1 MNITSILGI
10 ILISVAIISIVSC
23 LIYSL
28 NNQKV
33 KGIKYSFLNE
43 FPNELKVKSKNTRIT
58 NILLFTFISVSI
70 ALAIVLP
77 LRINDIELDPTLKY
91 VTIFGVVTFILGALF
106 FALINIVPPVFILMH
121 TRIFLIMVTSLMLSN
136 TIFGIVSFF
145 SFYLL
150 GNIKY
155 LITLVIFAICALSLI
170 VIMLNPKLITWT
182 KLEKKKSV
190 SDEIVYVRPK
200 ILSLAFSEWL
210 SIIFLLLEI
219 ITIALFIIL

>member
-10 ILISVAIISIVSC
+10 ILISVAIISIISC

-43 FPNELKVKSKNTRIT
+43 FPNELKVKAKNSRIT

-121 TRIFLIMVTSLMLSN
+121 TRIFLIMVTTLMLSN

-200 ILSLAFSEWL
+200 VLSLAFSEWL
-210 SIIFLLLEI
+210 STIFLLLEI

>member
-1 MNITSILGI
+1 MSVTSILGI
-10 ILISVAIISIVSC
+10 ILISVAIISIISC

-43 FPNELKVKSKNTRIT
+43 FPNELKSKTKNSRIT

-91 VTIFGVVTFILGALF
+91 VAIFGVVSFILGALF
-106 FALINIVPPVFILMH
+106 FALINIVPPVFIVMH
-121 TRIFLIMVTSLMLSN
+121 TRIFLIMVTALMLSN
-136 TIFGIVSFF
+136 TVFGIVSFF

-155 LITLVIFAICALSLI
+155 LITLVMFAICALSLI

>member
-1 MNITSILGI
+1 MNATSILGI
-10 ILISVAIISIVSC
+10 ILISVAIISIISC

-43 FPNELKVKSKNTRIT
+43 FPNELKVKAKNSRIT

-121 TRIFLIMVTSLMLSN
+121 TRIFLIMVTTLMLSN

-200 ILSLAFSEWL
+200 VLSLAFSEWL

>member
-10 ILISVAIISIVSC
+10 ILISVAIISIISC

-43 FPNELKVKSKNTRIT
+43 FPNELKVKAKNSRIT

-121 TRIFLIMVTSLMLSN
+121 TRIFLIMVTTLMLSN

-200 ILSLAFSEWL
+200 VLSLAFSEWL

>member
-43 FPNELKVKSKNTRIT
+43 FPNELKVKTKNSRIT

>member
-1 MNITSILGI
+1 MSVTSILGI
-10 ILISVAIISIVSC
+10 ILISVAIISIISC

-43 FPNELKVKSKNTRIT
+43 FPNELKVKTKNSRIT